1 MLIVDDNATIR
12 LVVST
17 LFKAHNLD
25 VHEAA
30 TGAEGVQKAQDLHP
44 SLIILDLSMPVMNGL
59 EAAQELR
66 RIMPQVPLL
75 MFTNHHGVVVEQQAR
90 LVGISAVVCK
100 SDSDA
105 SEQLLT
111 RAKVLLG
118 LGGTGVRRA
127 S

>member
-1 MLIVDDNATIR
+1 VAR
-12 LVVST
+12 T
-17 LFKAHNLD
+17 LFEAHNLD
-25 VHEAA
+25 VREAA
-30 TGAEGVQKAQDLHP
+30 TGAEGVQKAQEIHP
-44 SLIILDLSMPVMNGL
+44 SLVILDLSMPGLNGL
-59 EAAQELR
+59 EAAQELK

-75 MFTNHHGVVVEQQAR
+75 MFSNHSGTVVKQQAL
-90 LVGISAVVCK
+90 LVGISAVICK

-118 LGGTGVRRA
+118 LDGTGVRRA